1 MKYMVIGFFDR
12 YGDAE
17 AAVSDLELAGIVGG
31 QVEVIS
37 DIDEDVRTADT
48 PNERSTKPHDHHTSR
63 VAKLFGAGGPLE
75 NREVRDTSGEQ
86 PDYIGEQE
94 FYATH
99 VKQGGVVMIVRTPT
113 EEIANRGAAILRDHG
128 ARTPGSKDAPV
139 VREIAQA
146 SASS

>member
-1 MKYMVIGFFDR
+1 MGYMVVGFFDR

-17 AAVSDLELAGIVGG
+17 AAVTDLEQAGIVGE

-48 PNERSTKPHDHHTSR
+48 PNERSTKPQDHHRSR
-63 VAKLFGAGGPLE
+63 IAKLFGAGGPLE

-99 VKQGGVVMIVRTPT
+99 VKQGGAVMVVRTSA
-113 EEIANRGAAILRDHG
+113 EGVANRAAAILGDHG
-128 ARTPGSKDAPV
+128 ARTPGSKDAP
-139 VREIAQA
+139 IARRIDQA
-146 SASS
+146 SASA

>member
-1 MKYMVIGFFDR
+1 MKYMIVGFFDR

-17 AAVSDLELAGIVGG
+17 AAVADLEQAGIVGG

-48 PNERSTKPHDHHTSR
+48 PNEPSTKPQDHHTSR
-63 VAKLFGAGGPLE
+63 IAKLFGAGGPLE

-99 VKQGGVVMIVRTPT
+99 VKQGGVVMIVRIPT
-113 EEIANRGAAILRDHG
+113 EELGSRAAAILRDHG
-128 ARTPGSKDAPV
+128 ARTPGSKDAPI
-139 VREIAQA
+139 VRQIDGA
-146 SASS
+146 SASA